1 MKTGMTISKNMTGMT
16 KSNQTNS
23 AIEMLQ
29 FDLLKGDCNISHFV
43 TTRQGGVGRGTYASL
58 NLGYYCGDKQEAVD
72 ENRIRLCDQL
82 GIPSASLIVPHQTH
96 GLEALCV
103 DRAFLSLSPEE
114 RQKRLDGIDALIT
127 GEKGVCLAVTTA
139 DCVPVVL
146 YAPDR
151 GMVAAVH
158 AGWKGTAGRIVERT
172 VGLLRDRFG
181 CDPALLFAGIGPSI
195 SPEAFE
201 VGEEVADV
209 FRAEGDEEVVYYFD
223 GDRKPHI
230 DLWQAN
236 RKQLLR
242 QGVREERIEVS
253 GECTYRQPELF
264 FSARRDGVKSGR
276 MLTGIM
282 IKE

>member
-1 MKTGMTISKNMTGMT
+1 MT
-16 KSNQTNS
+16 KSNQPKHT
-23 AIEMLQ
+23 IEMLQ
-29 FDLLKGDCNISHFV
+29 FDLLKEDCNISHFV
-43 TTRQGGVGRGTYASL
+43 TTRQGGVGRGVYASL
-58 NLGYYCGDKQEAVD
+58 NLGYYCGDKQEVVD

-82 GIPSASLIVPHQTH
+82 GISTASLIVPQQTH
-96 GLEALCV
+96 GLEALTV
-103 DRAFLSLSPEE
+103 DRTFLSLPPEE
-114 RQKRLDGIDALIT
+114 QQRRLYGIDALIT
-127 GEKGVCLAVTTA
+127 GEKQVCLAVTTA
-139 DCVPVVL
+139 DCVPILL

-151 GMVAAVH
+151 GMVAAIH

-172 VGLLRDRFG
+172 VGLLKDRFD
-181 CDPALLFAGIGPSI
+181 CDSASMIACIGPSI

-209 FRAEGDEEVVYYFD
+209 YRAEGDEELVYYFD

-236 RKQLLR
+236 RKQLLL
-242 QGVREERIEVS
+242 QGLQEERIEVS

-282 IKE
+282 IKK

>member
-1 MKTGMTISKNMTGMT
+1 MT
-16 KSNQTNS
+16 KNNRSDFP
-23 AIEMLQ
+23 IEMLQ
-29 FDLLKGDCNISHFV
+29 FDLLKGNCNISHFV

-58 NLGYYCGDKQEAVD
+58 NLGYYCVDKQEVVD

-82 GIPSASLIVPHQTH
+82 GISPASLIVPHQTH
-96 GLEALCV
+96 GLEALVV
-103 DRAFLSLSPEE
+103 DKAFLSLPPGEQ
-114 RQKRLDGIDALIT
+114 QKRLYGIDALIT
-127 GEKGVCLAVTTA
+127 EEKQVCIAVTTA

-146 YAPDR
+146 YASDR
-151 GMVAAVH
+151 GMVAAIH

-172 VGLLRDRFG
+172 VALLRDRFA

-209 FRAEGDEEVVYYFD
+209 FRAEGDEELVYYFD

-242 QGVREERIEVS
+242 QGLQEERIEVS

>member
-1 MKTGMTISKNMTGMT
+1 MT
-16 KSNQTNS
+16 KSNQPEYT
-23 AIEMLQ
+23 IEMLQ
-29 FDLLKGDCNISHFV
+29 FDLLKGNCNISHFV
-43 TTRQGGVGRGTYASL
+43 TTRQGGVGRGAYASL

-82 GIPSASLIVPHQTH
+82 GISTASLIVPHQTH

-103 DRAFLSLSPEE
+103 DKIFLSLSPEE
-114 RQKRLDGIDALIT
+114 QQRRLYGIDALIT
-127 GEKGVCLAVTTA
+127 EERHVCLAVTTA
-139 DCVPVVL
+139 DCVPVLL

-151 GMVAAVH
+151 GMVAAIH
-158 AGWKGTAGRIVERT
+158 AGWKGTAGRIVELT
-172 VGLLRDRFG
+172 VALLKDRFG
-181 CDPALLFAGIGPSI
+181 CDPASMIACIGPSI

-209 FRAEGDEEVVYYFD
+209 FRIEGDEELVYYFD

-236 RKQLLR
+236 RKQLLQ
-242 QGVREERIEVS
+242 QGIQDKHIEIS